1 MSGGWQGSDRVKRL
15 PAGWK
20 KIRAE
25 VLQRD
30 PTCQL
35 CFVRPS
41 THCDHI
47 EPKKDDH
54 RKEALR
60 GVCEPCHMQ
69 LSSKQG
75 NDAQRE
81 KPRPTRVRPAEVHPG
96 LLPDDR

>member
-1 MSGGWQGSDRVKRL
+1 MSGGWQGSDRRRRL
-15 PAGWK
+15 PSGWA

-35 CFVRPS
+35 CLVRPS
-41 THCDHI
+41 THCDHL

-54 RKEALR
+54 RKTSLR

-75 NDAQRE
+75 NDAQRAN
-81 KPRPTRVRPAEVHPG
+81 PRPGRKRPPEQHPG
-96 LLPDDR
+96 LL

>member
-1 MSGGWQGSDRVKRL
+1 MSGGWVGSDRVKRL
-15 PAGWK
+15 PGNWR

-25 VLQRD
+25 ILARD
-30 PTCQL
+30 PICTL
-35 CFVRPS
+35 CSTRPS

-75 NDAQRE
+75 NAAQRAN
-81 KPRPTRVRPAEVHPG
+81 PRPGRRRPEEPHPG
-96 LLPDDR
+96 IRE

>member
-1 MSGGWQGSDRVKRL
+1 MSGGWRGSDRVKRL
-15 PAGWK
+15 PPGWK

-25 VLQRD
+25 VLTRD

-35 CFVRPS
+35 CHVRPS

-60 GVCEPCHMQ
+60 GVCAPCHMQ

-75 NDAQRE
+75 NDAPRT
-81 KPRPTRVRPAEVHPG
+81 KPGRARPQERHPG
-96 LLPDDR
+96 LL

>member
-1 MSGGWQGSDRVKRL
+1 MSGGWAGSDRVRRL
-15 PAGWK
+15 PPGWK

-35 CFVRPS
+35 CRVRPS

-47 EPKKDDH
+47 EPMTDDH

-60 GVCEPCHMQ
+60 GVCTQCHMQ

-75 NDAQRE
+75 NDAQRAN
-81 KPRPTRVRPAEVHPG
+81 PRPGRRRPPEQHPG
-96 LLPDDR
+96 LR

>member
-1 MSGGWQGSDRVKRL
+1 MSGGWKGSDRRRRL
-15 PAGWK
+15 PPTWA

-25 VLQRD
+25 VLLRD
-30 PTCQL
+30 PACQL
-35 CFVRPS
+35 CFARPS

-54 RKEALR
+54 RKESLR

-75 NDAQRE
+75 NDAQRAN
-81 KPRPTRVRPAEVHPG
+81 PRPGRKRPDEPHPG
-96 LLPDDR
+96 LR